1 MGRTA
6 HEIPQDLIRAEDAI
20 QIRPE
25 VLAADRQMTAIDAQ
39 RREQANHLA
48 AQLAYDGELTIP
60 ALVDGVRLYQR
71 RTVEDCLGLGK
82 CLLLLKELAD
92 HGVWLP
98 TLAALGIAER
108 TAQRF
113 MSAALKTAKSANLA
127 DLARRSQ
134 SSGVMLEL
142 LVLDDDEAG
151 VLLGGGSVAG
161 LTMDDV
167 DTMTPTQL
175 RAALRDSRSST
186 QAQARLLA
194 EKSKKID
201 DLATDL
207 AKKSQKSL
215 LVQVAVADPEEH
227 GHQLRAEL
235 SRRVY
240 SIEVSILGDL
250 SKAIDA
256 LREHARNS
264 GEPVHD
270 LISGHL
276 NQIAGDIESLMLR
289 YGTDIPRG
297 RATPD
302 ADIWD
307 AVNADIEAK
316 AARALDDDEDQ
327 VAPLN

>member
-1 MGRTA
+1 MQAAVKYMSPAITAANRSTLTDLGRSKLY
-6 HEIPQDLIRAEDAI
+6 ELM
-20 QIRPE
+20 
-25 VLAADRQMTAIDAQ
+25 VLDD
-39 RREQANHLA
+39 E
-48 AQLAYDGELTIP
+48 P
-60 ALVDGVRLYQR
+60 
-71 RTVEDCLGLGK
+71 
-82 CLLLLKELAD
+82 
-92 HGVWLP
+92 
-98 TLAALGIAER
+98 LAAL
-108 TAQRF
+108 
-113 MSAALKTAKSANLA
+113 A
-127 DLARRSQ
+127 D
-134 SSGVMLEL
+134 
-142 LVLDDDEAG
+142 
-151 VLLGGGSVAG
+151 GGTVAG
-161 LTMDDV
+161 LTLDDI
-167 DTMTPTQL
+167 DRMSSREL

-227 GHQLRAEL
+227 AHQLRAEL

-240 SIEVSILGDL
+240 GIEVSILGDL

>member
-6 HEIPQDLIRAEDAI
+6 HEIPRDLIRAEDAI
-20 QIRPE
+20 TIRPDVLQDLALVDQDNAE
-25 VLAADRQMTAIDAQ
+25 RRERALVLA
-39 RREQANHLA
+39 REV
-48 AQLAYDGELTIP
+48 AYDGELTVSGLIE
-60 ALVDGVRLYQR
+60 GIRHYQR
-71 RTVEDCLGLGK
+71 RTVDDCLALGSR
-82 CLLLLKELAD
+82 LLLLRELTPRGEFD
-92 HGVWLP
+92 E
-98 TLAALGIAER
+98 ALGRLGFARR
-108 TAQRF
+108 TAYRF
-113 MSAALKTAKSANLA
+113 MDAAGKVAKSANLA
-127 DLARRSQ
+127 LISRSAGTA
-134 SSGVMLEL
+134 SKMLEL
-142 LVLDDDEAG
+142 LTLDDDEAG
-151 VLLGGGSVAG
+151 ALLSGETVAG
-161 LTMDDV
+161 LKLDDV
-167 DTMTPTQL
+167 DTMSHSEL
-175 RAALRDSRSST
+175 RAALRDARSGIASKD
-186 QAQARLLA
+186 RLLS
-194 EKSKKID
+194 EKGKKID
-201 DLATDL
+201 DLATEL
-207 AKKSQKSL
+207 GKKSQKSL

-227 GHQLRAEL
+227 AHQLRAEL

-256 LREHARNS
+256 LREHARTS

-276 NQIAGDIESLMLR
+276 HQLAGDIESLMLR

-302 ADIWD
+302 GDIWD